1 MIQFNKYAFNIN
13 DLNLSVDRDLEG
25 QLIIQNMKLNKLTQ
39 SKNASISR
47 VL

>member
-25 QLIIQNMKLNKLTQ
+25 RLIIQNMKLNKLTQ